1 MPRYNKEQDFE
12 TGLAQLEPF
21 FDSLGF
27 SMSRLKPS
35 RDKEGT
41 FYSARF
47 VRRPRSVQ
55 FTHLYSLGPVIYS
68 IRKFSVEH
76 SDYTKALGVSA
87 AAQFPSFADDSI
99 SGYRALLH
107 DLQTVITPFFRG
119 REDDFIAIASRC
131 MEKQRQQ
138 DAHETHEL
146 SYHYTQEPRLK
157 ARAREL
163 FLQGCYEEVIRLESK
178 IRFPEFLTSSERRI
192 FALAR
197 KRRNGGR

>member
-1 MPRYNKEQDFE
+1 MPRYNKEQDFK

-55 FTHLYSLGPVIYS
+55 FTHLYSLGPVLCI
-68 IRKFSVEH
+68 IGMLHRKLANGV
-76 SDYTKALGVSA
+76 DVSA

-107 DLQTVITPFFRG
+107 DLQTVITPFFTG
-119 REDDFIAIASRC
+119 TENDFIAIASRC

-138 DAHETHEL
+138 DARDTREL
-146 SYHYTQEPRLK
+146 SYHSTQEPRLK

-163 FLQGCYEEVIRLESK
+163 FLQGRYEKVIRLESE
-178 IRFPEFLTSSERRI
+178 IRFSEFLTSSERRI

-197 KRRNGGR
+197 KRRNSGR